1 VEEGEEAPM
10 WEQAGWAL
18 VVMVS
23 FWAAMEA
30 EAGDVSLVR
39 QYHRASSIGPQ
50 GYGEPEPRTSAPGGF
65 KSYPGSPRFDFTPD
79 LPRLEQLTPEALRA
93 LHAAFCR
100 ETTPLARA
108 REKLEQ
114 GVPAFPALGKGV
126 LGRVLVGGMGVTKVE
141 RFGRATMSYRS
152 APSAGALYPVELYV
166 AAERV
171 KDLPPGLYHYD
182 VVHNQL
188 EQLGGDAAKE
198 VEGALPSASRGGAA
212 AYVVLTGIFARTRA
226 KYNVRAY
233 RYVLLDAG
241 HVAGNLALTAAAKG
255 LGVRLLPHFD
265 DGALNQALGLDGEE
279 EACLLV
285 VALDTAEA
293 GEPAALPGEVAE
305 AARLA
310 GAQPARFAGSPP
322 GTRMRPERS
331 GTPPSA
337 LSRRVHQATCLGPEE
352 AAALGEPEVRAAA
365 PPEGA
370 KLVALPLPA
379 EPRRSLE
386 EALVSRRSQRSFR
399 PRPLSTEELSTLLA
413 WPGSARP
420 LPGLQWYLVVSSV
433 EGVSPGVYRYW
444 PRERALERKAP
455 PTRAGE
461 LADAALGQDWLAEA
475 PCVVVAVAEAGAL
488 DGPAGARWYRDAH
501 LAAGEAGEWLY
512 LAAEG
517 LDLGTCAVGAF
528 ADEAVAEVLGLKQEA
543 PPLLAWPL
551 ILYPVGPR

>member
-1 VEEGEEAPM
+1 M
-10 WEQAGWAL
+10 
-18 VVMVS
+18 
-23 FWAAMEA
+23 
-30 EAGDVSLVR
+30 
-39 QYHRASSIGPQ
+39 
-50 GYGEPEPRTSAPGGF
+50 
-65 KSYPGSPRFDFTPD
+65 
-79 LPRLEQLTPEALRA
+79 
-93 LHAAFCR
+93 
-100 ETTPLARA
+100 
-108 REKLEQ
+108 
-114 GVPAFPALGKGV
+114 
-126 LGRVLVGGMGVTKVE
+126 TKVD
-141 RFGRATMSYRS
+141 RFGGATMSYRS

-166 AAERV
+166 ATERV

-182 VVHNQL
+182 VAHNQL

-212 AYVVLTGIFARTRA
+212 AYIVLTGVFARTQA

-293 GEPAALPGEVAE
+293 GEPAALPGEVAA

-310 GAQPARFAGSPP
+310 GTQPGA
-322 GTRMRPERS
+322 RMRPERS

-337 LSRRVHQATCLGPEE
+337 LSLRVHRATCLGPEE
-352 AAALGEPEVRAAA
+352 AAALGEPEVRPEA

-399 PRPLSTEELSTLLA
+399 PRPLSMEEVSTLLA

-444 PRERALERKAP
+444 PRERALELKAP
-455 PTRAGE
+455 PTRAGG